1 MRLTLKQKP
10 PTAQKRSSAEASFR
24 SAFAQRLKLA
34 TKKHDIGELAS
45 KIGVTPA
52 TLYRWLNAKFD
63 PSLPKLAELAEA
75 MNVNLAWLVSGTGP
89 VDARRAL
96 RHALLE
102 EYEITEFE
110 SAGSRRAKSPIAF
123 YEPWLLELLFGPP
136 GEPTVFGATDMNFP
150 LLMEMGEDSME
161 PTIAKGDL
169 LLIDRAFGQ
178 SSAERRRVQSEGRS
192 VYDGIHAFKSSSLP
206 GSSNDSTSHLII
218 RRTQYR
224 LDGTMVVRCDN
235 PKYPEEVYP
244 LRAQKRPVPVGRVL
258 WRGTRI

>member
-1 MRLTLKQKP
+1 LKQKQ
-10 PTAQKRSSAEASFR
+10 PTARTRTNAEASCR
-24 SAFAQRLKLA
+24 SAFAQRLKHA

-52 TLYRWLNAKFD
+52 TLYRWLNAQFD

-75 MNVNLAWLVSGTGP
+75 MNVSLAWLVTGSGP
-89 VDARRAL
+89 VDARHAR

-102 EYEITEFE
+102 EYGITDFE
-110 SAGSRRAKSPIAF
+110 SAGRKPAKPPIAF
-123 YEPWLLELLFGPP
+123 YEPWLFELLYEPP
-136 GEPTVFGATDMNFP
+136 EQPTVFGATDMNSP

-169 LLIDRAFGQ
+169 LLIDRSFGLR
-178 SSAERRRVQSEGRS
+178 SAELQRAQSERRS
-192 VYDGIHAFKSSSLP
+192 AYDGIHAFKSDSLP
-206 GSSNDSTSHLII
+206 GRSNDSTSHLII

-224 LDGTMVVRCDN
+224 LDGSMVIRCDN

-244 LRAQKRPVPVGRVL
+244 RAQKRPVPIGRVL
-258 WRGTRI
+258 WRGTPI